1 MATRNIV
8 PQNDNEGELGI
19 QEKVWSKA
27 HIKEIN
33 SENINT
39 TDVKTTNV
47 EATEVNTTTLNTDTV
62 ETKNM
67 VFNNM
72 EIDFYFLKRNT
83 VYKVDDIAYTKNA
96 KNGIR
101 LECVQGGTTASTE
114 PIEYTTATVGSYVTD
129 GSTKWIVCDIK
140 DGLSYGDI
148 IITRPILK
156 KGYVK
161 LNGATVQRA
170 DYPRLVKYATDN
182 NLWTSSPSTEVWK
195 FGQGDGR
202 TTFILPDYRNRFIQ
216 GADTPYKAEAGLPD
230 IQGSFYAND
239 ISSLFWTGAKQAA
252 GAFSLNTTQ
261 KNVFSG
267 TSTTLLPTTSAILFN
282 AKSSNPIY
290 GNSTTVQPPAIAL
303 IPQIKY

>member
-33 SENINT
+33 SENI
-39 TDVKTTNV
+39 
-47 EATEVNTTTLNTDTV
+47 NTDTV

-114 PIEYTTATVGSYVTD
+114 PIGYTTATVGSYVTD
-129 GSTKWIVCDIK
+129 GSTKWIICDIK

-148 IITRPILK
+148 ITRPILK
-156 KGYVK
+156 TGYVK

-202 TTFILPDYRNRFIQ
+202 TTFVLPDYRNLFIE
-216 GADTPYKAEAGLPD
+216 GGDAPAKIEAGLPN
-230 IQGSFYAND
+230 IQGTFYTND
-239 ISSLFWTGAKQAA
+239 TASLFWTGAKGTT
-252 GAFSLNTTQ
+252 GAFSMASDTRNI
-261 KNVFSG
+261 FSG
-267 TSTTLLPTTSAILFN
+267 TGVSSAPTITTVGFN
-282 AKSSNPIY
+282 ASTSNAIY
-290 GNSTTVQPPAIAL
+290 GKSTTVQPPAIAL

>member
-19 QEKVWSKA
+19 QDKWWSKA
-27 HIKEIN
+27 HIKDIE
-33 SENINT
+33 S
-39 TDVKTTNV
+39 
-47 EATEVNTTTLNTDTV
+47 TEMTITTLNTDTI

-67 VFNNM
+67 IFNGV

-83 VYKVDDIAYTKNA
+83 VYKVDDIAYTKNS

-101 LECVQGGTTASTE
+101 LECVQGGTTANLE
-114 PIEYTTATVGSYVTD
+114 PIDYTTADVGSYVTD
-129 GSTKWIVCDIK
+129 GTTKWIVCDIK

-148 IITRPILK
+148 THRQILK

-182 NLWTSSPSTEVWK
+182 NLWTSSPTTEMCK

-202 TTFILPDYRNRFIQ
+202 STFVLPDFRNIFIE
-216 GADTPYKAEAGLPD
+216 GGDSVSTKDAGLPD
-230 IQGSFYAND
+230 IQGRINANKLITWGGPSGALYAV
-239 ISSLFWTGAKQAA
+239 SEGLSGFPQT
-252 GAFSLNTTQ
+252 TTQ
-261 KNVFSG
+261 FTGVNSVGFKASY
-267 TSTTLLPTTSAILFN
+267 
-282 AKSSNPIY
+282 SNSIY
-290 GNSTTVQPPAIAL
+290 GRSNTVQPPAIVL